1 MLRYNIQRYVTIYVA
16 IRPGN
21 AAYDQLAFRKHTVN
35 QETNYCCG
43 KNVKSDSCHD
53 MKSISGLGGKNRTIL
68 NLELDGEWPALYSG
82 LCKTLVYTLPR
93 PSG

>member
-1 MLRYNIQRYVTIYVA
+1 MLVYY
-16 IRPGN
+16 IRCSTPGECRVH
-21 AAYDQLAFRKHTVN
+21 QLAFRKLTVN

-53 MKSISGLGGKNRTIL
+53 MNSHSGFGGKDHTIL
-68 NLELDGEWPALYSG
+68 NLELDGEWSALYSG
-82 LCKTLVYTLPR
+82 LSKTHIYGLPR